1 MNCSHPIGDIMS
13 QLSIFTTCCYLQI
26 MGLNPP
32 FGFKASL
39 ANQFI
44 NKALTFKPK
53 LIILI
58 VPKETERCP
67 LLLSICMFFCCKLI
81 SNTFPC
87 FILDR
92 LDKKYP
98 PYELIWQ
105 DSQQLAGKVLLDSLL
120 EIHLI
125 FRMLLYYLQTHSV
138 GKFM

>member
-1 MNCSHPIGDIMS
+1 MS

-67 LLLSICMFFCCKLI
+67 LLLSICMFFAASLYLI
-81 SNTFPC
+81 PFH
-87 FILDR
+87 
-92 LDKKYP
+92 
-98 PYELIWQ
+98 
-105 DSQQLAGKVLLDSLL
+105 A
-120 EIHLI
+120 
-125 FRMLLYYLQTHSV
+125 LYWIDWTKSTHHTS
-138 GKFM
+138 